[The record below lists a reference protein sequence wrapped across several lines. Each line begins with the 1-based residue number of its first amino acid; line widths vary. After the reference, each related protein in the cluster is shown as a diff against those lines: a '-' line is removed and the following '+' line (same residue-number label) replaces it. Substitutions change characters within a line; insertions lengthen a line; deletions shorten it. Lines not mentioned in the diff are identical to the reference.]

1 MGSFPYRGQPI
12 LSKALFA
19 LYGSSYGDYNRE
31 CKEIKKERHRKDMKK
46 VVLFFILNQF
56 ADWEAAYLS
65 SALRSLGKD
74 RYIVKTVSLTKDKV
88 QSIGGFQI
96 LPDYDISSMPEEYEA
111 LILIG
116 GMTWRETDTTQ
127 IGKMV
132 EKASE
137 QGKIIGGICDA
148 SAFLGTTGIL
158 NKVNHTSNELEEI
171 KEWAKDAYTG
181 ESRYIRKQAVRDGRI
196 VTANGTASL
205 EFSREV
211 LFALEAAPE
220 NEIMDWYRF
229 HKLGYYEASVPDM

>member
-1 MGSFPYRGQPI
+1 MGSLPYRGQPI

-19 LYGSSYGDYNRE
+19 LYGSSCGDYNKE

-46 VVLFFILNQF
+46 IVLFFILDQF

-65 SALRSLGKD
+65 SALTSLGKD
-74 RYIVKTVSLTKDKV
+74 QYSIKTVSLTKDKV
-88 QSIGGFQI
+88 QSMGGFQI

-116 GMTWRETDTTQ
+116 GMKWRETDTSQ
-127 IGKMV
+127 IGEMV
-132 EKASE
+132 KKAAE
-137 QGKIIGGICDA
+137 QGRLLGGICDA

-158 NKVNHTSNELEEI
+158 NKVNHTSNELEDL
-171 KEWAKDAYTG
+171 KQWAKDAYTG
-181 ESRYIRKQAVRDGRI
+181 EMRYIRKQAVRDGKV
-196 VTANGTASL
+196 VTANGTAAL

-211 LFALEAAPE
+211 LLALEAAPE
-220 NEIMDWYRF
+220 SEIMDWYRF

>member
-1 MGSFPYRGQPI
+1 MDSFPYRGQPI

-111 LILIG
+111 FPVPVFSRSGQKQPDRGTALP
-116 GMTWRETDTTQ
+116 REKQ
-127 IGKMV
+127 V
-132 EKASE
+132 EKDCE
-137 QGKIIGGICDA
+137 KR
-148 SAFLGTTGIL
+148 
-158 NKVNHTSNELEEI
+158 SN
-171 KEWAKDAYTG
+171 AN
-181 ESRYIRKQAVRDGRI
+181 RKKGRTPVRG
-196 VTANGTASL
+196 
-205 EFSREV
+205 FF
-211 LFALEAAPE
+211 FAA
-220 NEIMDWYRF
+220 
-229 HKLGYYEASVPDM
+229 